1 MEKSLEQKKFKSI
14 IQRIIRFPM
23 IIFVVILMFTVIL
36 SLRSFYTMQERMIDN
51 NVSLLQISMNQLDNQ
66 LTRIDAVYVDFWSEN
81 QSFKNLRSLTED
93 TPTGAYITDWV
104 AASDWQRNLKQS
116 AGLVQGVCSYY
127 ANIDRMMFYDN
138 TRKFDVHQYI
148 RDWVRSGEES
158 FNHWRLVNIEGEEY
172 LLDIKKY
179 GSYYGAAWMALS
191 DVEAT
196 FGLSS
201 EDFMGTVYLIDSENN
216 SSLEEDALAEA
227 VIRDADGPER
237 LKTQAGIYYNFQV
250 SASTDI
256 SLGILIPAR
265 TLYMG
270 LPWTSGLL
278 IVITLL
284 SVFTMPL
291 YIVWLQKKIAIPF
304 RGINHAVQRIGEG
317 DMEYRIKVEEKE
329 TYDEFDRLAVRI
341 NTTMD
346 QLNELEYD
354 LYISKIKEQRTEL
367 KYISQQIRPHF
378 ILNALNVIYT
388 YNENEFPLVK
398 EMILYLTQYFRYIV
412 NLRVDFVE
420 VQKEFHH
427 VENYLNIQ
435 KMRYGDRFDY
445 MVQWS
450 VQAKELLIPPLIL
463 QTFVENC
470 VKYGMKSDDVSF
482 ICVLASVEQG
492 RLKLTVSDTGNGF
505 SEEALGQIY
514 RFIETREYSDQL
526 GVGIQNAI
534 ERMDILYEGDVEVKI
549 SNVPSGGSLIEISLP
564 AKEVSY
570 V

>member
-227 VIRDADGPER
+227 VIRDVDGPER

-354 LYISKIKEQRTEL
+354 LYISKIREQRTEL

-388 YNENEFPLVK
+388 YNESEFPLVK